1 MYQLSRTQPT
11 TSAQKQN
18 YSKFFYLRLA
28 VGLIAI
34 LALIVEGITDYFS
47 LFKTMSEFTN
57 RYGFSEWIPATAS
70 LMLVVSLTLGF
81 YALGSFVAR
90 SIFEDGFNFRG
101 GVKEMNHFLM
111 AAILCLCL
119 IGTSI
124 YTLSTEGAQMVAGE
138 YFSEKPQ
145 VKETAHLL
153 KDDNDLETK
162 RDNEVRA
169 IEERYGKTIAAQK
182 KANSTTI
189 ANLSKKHWLKDE
201 IARARTKA
209 DESIAELERQKAAEI
224 KGVVE
229 LRNGQ
234 IKSKTEMV
242 QQEYTT
248 VSSNNEKSV
257 RKAEERNA
265 RNKAGGYYI
274 AFFCLP
280 LTSVCLALKA
290 WMDVKCG
297 IKLEVTI
304 SKSDFS
310 QSPFGAILFAIKDGL
325 SGRMTNAAVKLHKR
339 LAPSERLTFGEDPEE
354 TQEGWTN
361 RGVGFNRTQERG
373 QRMMGATHNLDF
385 DEDFREK
392 KN

>member
-1 MYQLSRTQPT
+1 MYQLSRTSPS
-11 TSAQKQN
+11 TSTQKAN

-28 VGLIAI
+28 VGFIAI
-34 LALIVEGITDYFS
+34 LALVVEGITDYFS
-47 LFKTMSEFTN
+47 LFKTMSEFTT
-57 RYGFSEWIPATAS
+57 RYGFSDWIPATAS
-70 LMLVVSLTLGF
+70 LMLVVALTLGF

-101 GVKEMNHFLM
+101 GIKEMNHFLIF
-111 AAILCLCL
+111 AVICLCL
-119 IGTSI
+119 VGTSI

-138 YFSEKPQ
+138 YFSEKP
-145 VKETAHLL
+145 VTKETGHLL

-162 RDNEVRA
+162 RDNEVKA

-182 KANSTTI
+182 KANLTKITNI
-189 ANLSKKHWLKDE
+189 SKKHWLKDE
-201 IARARTKA
+201 LAKAKTKA
-209 DESIAELERQKAAEI
+209 EESIAELERQKAAEI

-234 IKSKTEMV
+234 IKSKSEMV

-248 VSSNNEKSV
+248 VSGENQKAIK
-257 RKAEERNA
+257 KAEERNQK
-265 RNKAGGYYI
+265 NKSGGYYI

-280 LTSVCLALKA
+280 LTTVCLALKA

-297 IKLEVTI
+297 IKLEVTV

-339 LAPSERLTFGEDPEE
+339 LAPSERLTFGDDPEE
-354 TQEGWTN
+354 NQGGWTN
-361 RGVGFNRTQERG
+361 KGMGFTQ
-373 QRMMGATHNLDF
+373 QREGAHRVSGKLGALDF
-385 DEDFREK
+385 QEDFEK